1 MRVAILAPLL
11 LAACKDPA
19 AGGTSEQSTGE
30 PGSTSLAATTSSGT
44 SSSSDTT
51 PSSGASTAGTTEDVT
66 TGGCDPTPAP
76 APPFPRFAD
85 GQLLLQGWEP
95 LPNDQHAWTHAD
107 PDLLYDA
114 DEGLWKMWFSS
125 VRATTCDEGLADD
138 PIAIYYAES
147 ADGLAWTVAPEPAL
161 DVGAA
166 DAWDRDLVETPSVLQ
181 LPCAP
186 AERRFAL
193 VYAGGRRDG
202 DLIFGQPAWQLGLA
216 FSADGRSFTRLPAA
230 DSPYADAGQPHDVAG
245 MVLRAEDCYPTLP
258 GVEKGVAADPD
269 LVLRDGVVHLFFG
282 GIGMAAD
289 LVTPL
294 TPIAISHATSTD
306 LITWTPSNNPVH
318 VFEGGTAGQPTAYV
332 DDQGLFHLWFSQD
345 TQAELE
351 MIPSLVF
358 PTAGFFAATSSD
370 GEVFTVSPTRVF
382 SWDPQRPGEDLG
394 LLAGPAVVRA
404 GAADVLL
411 YGSFSTLD
419 PPPGSCALHR
429 TMGVIPGVHRLNL
442 AGL

>member
-1 MRVAILAPLL
+1 MRAALLVPLL
-11 LAACKDPA
+11 LAACKDPSPS
-19 AGGTSEQSTGE
+19 TSEAGSS
-30 PGSTSLAATTSSGT
+30 STSAAT
-44 SSSSDTT
+44 SSSGATT
-51 PSSGASTAGTTEDVT
+51 NATASSGASTTTHEPT

-76 APPFPRFAD
+76 APAFPPFAD
-85 GQLLLQGWEP
+85 GQRVLQGWEP
-95 LPNDQHAWTHAD
+95 LPGGQHAWTHAD

-147 ADGLAWTVAPEPAL
+147 ADGLTWTVAPEPAL

-186 AERRFAL
+186 PERRFAL

-294 TPIAISHATSTD
+294 TPIAISHATSPD

-370 GEVFTVSPTRVF
+370 GETFTVSPTRVF

-404 GAADVLL
+404 GTADVLF
-411 YGSFSTLD
+411 YGAFSTLD

-429 TMGVIPGVHRLNL
+429 TMGVIPGVHRL
-442 AGL
+442 GLTGL